1 MKKSQNVFMVWLVAL
16 AFAAMVFFVPAIPAR
31 AGEIEDLNKKV
42 EELEKSHAELY
53 HSLKEKK
60 TPGHATG
67 ISDMLSIGGL
77 VEIEGAYVDSEL
89 DKVTE
94 ADMVLATVELAIDAD
109 LSESVKG
116 HILLLFE
123 EGDTEL
129 DVDEGTITL
138 TAPYGLTTTLG
149 KFYLPFGMF
158 NSHFIT
164 DPQTLELGEINESA
178 VMFGYATGPLEVSVG
193 AFNGD
198 VHKGFAEGSDDE
210 NIEDWFASVTVTPSE
225 NITFG
230 VSYISDIADTD
241 FEIMAVYKEEDG
253 RPADEWHAYV
263 NDEDVD
269 AISAFIS
276 ATFGPIT
283 IDAEYLGALDNFE
296 VLDLDVDGDGKGD
309 EPTTFNLEV
318 AFAVSDR
325 LEVAAKVEGNDEF
338 FDLPDEVFGVAASYE
353 LFEHTALTVE
363 WLTGEWDN
371 VAGDEVT
378 VVGAQ
383 LGIEF

>member
-1 MKKSQNVFMVWLVAL
+1 MKKSQNVFMVWLAAL
-16 AFAAMVFFVPAIPAR
+16 AFAALVIFVPSTPAR
-31 AGEIEDLNKKV
+31 AGEIEDLEKKV
-42 EELEKSHAELY
+42 EDLEKSHAELY

-94 ADMVLATVELAIDAD
+94 ADVVLATVELAIDAD

-123 EGDTEL
+123 EGGTPL

-149 KFYLPFGMF
+149 KFYLPFGNF

-178 VMFGYATGPLEVSVG
+178 VMLGYATGPIEVSVG

-198 VHKGFAEGSDDE
+198 VHKGPAGGSDDE
-210 NIEDWFASVTVTPSE
+210 NIEDWFASVTVTPNE

-230 VSYISDIADTD
+230 VSYISDLADTD
-241 FEIMAVYKEEDG
+241 FDILGGGPYTEKD
-253 RPADEWHAYV
+253 
-263 NDEDVD
+263 DVD
-269 AISAFIS
+269 GISAFIS

-283 IDAEYLGALDNFE
+283 IDAEYLGALDDFA
-296 VLDLDVDGDGKGD
+296 VADLDLDLDGKGD

-338 FDLPDEVFGVAASYE
+338 FGLPDEVFGVAASYE

-363 WLTGEWDN
+363 WLTGEYDT
-371 VAGDEVT
+371 VAGEEVT
-378 VVGAQ
+378 IVGAQ